1 MGSRGKELPGNYN
14 HILLSELF
22 HVQSSRW
29 QMIAECH
36 LTRIREK
43 ISMFVEA
50 VLQYLTNDEQ
60 VLAELLDFTSISLRQ
75 SSKTAME
82 ELEKLRQDERQQP
95 ITYNHYYTDN
105 VQNSRQE
112 STRRLLRKAMDDT
125 RAHDRN
131 GKLHVSNNAP
141 DAEKLLN
148 SLQRRI
154 IVNMDE
160 QACTE
165 ALAGLSAYYKVGDY
179 FLEIHL
185 ILIILG
191 LDEDIRRQRMPAGNR
206 ASFTQTTPGH
216 LLSRNR
222 CSVLRCRATTHCRR
236 ITNAH

>member
-14 HILLSELF
+14 RILLSELF

-29 QMIAECH
+29 QGIAESH
-36 LTRIREK
+36 LTRIQEK
-43 ISMFVEA
+43 ISMFIEA
-50 VLQYLTNDEQ
+50 VLRYLANEEQ
-60 VLAELLDFTSISLRQ
+60 VLAELLDFTSISLRR
-75 SSKTAME
+75 SSQTATE

-131 GKLHVSNNAP
+131 GKLHVSNNAL
-141 DAEKLLN
+141 DAERLLN

-154 IVNMDE
+154 IVNIDD

-165 ALAGLSAYYKVGDY
+165 ALAGLSAYYKDGDY
-179 FLEIHL
+179 FLEIYP

-191 LDEDIRRQRMPAGNR
+191 FDEDLCRQRMPAGN
-206 ASFTQTTPGH
+206 
-216 LLSRNR
+216 
-222 CSVLRCRATTHCRR
+222 
-236 ITNAH
+236 